1 MRPTPRSL
9 LAALHLPA
17 LLVSDLTNIRYVTGL
32 DVSSGLLLVTPRAFT
47 LFLDSRYLEM
57 GEAQAYPDVA
67 IAERDQWEMHMK
79 KVSRCG
85 FESENVTISRLS
97 LWKRKLSNTKFVQST
112 GVIEEFRRRKDVK
125 ELQYLRRAQ
134 RITEELLRRIPS
146 RLRIGVTEREVAI
159 DLRRWAEELGADG
172 LSFDP
177 IVAFGTHTSRPH
189 HHPTVRKLKKGH
201 LVQIDV
207 GARFRGYCADR
218 SAVYFTAPPTP
229 LQKKVLTALEE
240 AKSEAKKAVK
250 VGASTH
256 TIDRIARDVLRRHG
270 LDPYFTHSLGH
281 GVGLEIH
288 EGVTL
293 SQKALEQRLLRNEVI
308 TIEPGVYLPG
318 KFGMRLEDMVFV
330 LS

>member
-9 LAALHLPA
+9 LTAAHLPA
-17 LLVSDLTNIRYVTGL
+17 FLVSNLANIRYLTGL
-32 DVSSGLLLVTPRAFT
+32 DVSTGLLLVTPRAFT

-57 GEAQAYPDVA
+57 GQTQAYPDVR
-67 IAERDQWEMHMK
+67 IAERDQWEIYMRK
-79 KVSRCG
+79 IVRCG
-85 FESENVTISRLS
+85 FESDDVTISRLS
-97 LWKRKLSNTKFVQST
+97 LWKRKLLNTKFVQSA
-112 GVIEEFRRRKDVK
+112 GVVEEFRRRKDVK
-125 ELQYLRRAQ
+125 ELSLLRRAE
-134 RITEELLRRIPS
+134 RITEELLRRVPS
-146 RLRIGVTEREVAI
+146 RLRIGVTEREVAT

-240 AKSEAKKAVK
+240 AKHAAKKAVR

-256 TIDRIARDVLRRHG
+256 TIDRVARDILRSVS
-270 LDPYFTHSLGH
+270 LDIYFTHSLGH

-293 SQKALEQRLLRNEVI
+293 SQKAPEHRLLRGEVI
-308 TIEPGVYLPG
+308 TIEPGVYIPG